1 MKIIL
6 SGGYTLG
13 PVTPLL
19 AIAEV
24 IKQHHQDAKFLWIG
38 TKTGPERALI
48 EEAGIEFVTITTGK
62 LRRYFSLWNIT
73 DIFKIIVGF
82 FQSLKIV
89 WKF

>member
-24 IKQHHQDAKFLWIG
+24 IKKHHPDAKFLWIG
-38 TKTGPERALI
+38 TKTAERELI
-48 EEAGIEFVTITTGK
+48 EAQGIEFVTITTANCAGIFV
-62 LRRYFSLWNIT
+62 LEYR

-82 FQSLKIV
+82 SVIENCLEI
-89 WKF
+89 